1 MDTRVSPRLNNLLLT
16 GGLAGL
22 LILAFLMDAA
32 ANFLISG
39 AESAGDQQRLFFLLP
54 LMQLLLMLS
63 ALGLIWLCLSS
74 AGYSRWVS
82 VVYLV
87 VGLVLL
93 YALGVLSALSFPD
106 WTYNLALYLTP
117 DSYLFQAGGAAAA
130 LGLISLF
137 FWKSSSAEE
146 NAGALETPEATT
158 SGDQS

>member
-1 MDTRVSPRLNNLLLT
+1 MEDRTARRLNDLLLVS
-16 GGLAGL
+16 GLAGL
-22 LILAFLMDAA
+22 LALAVLLD
-32 ANFLISG
+32 LLRRTLLDG
-39 AESAGDQQRLFFLLP
+39 AESLADQQRLLFLLP
-54 LMQLLLMLS
+54 LMQLLLML
-63 ALGLIWLCLSS
+63 AVLGLIWVCLSS

-93 YALGVLSALSFPD
+93 YALGLLSALSFPD